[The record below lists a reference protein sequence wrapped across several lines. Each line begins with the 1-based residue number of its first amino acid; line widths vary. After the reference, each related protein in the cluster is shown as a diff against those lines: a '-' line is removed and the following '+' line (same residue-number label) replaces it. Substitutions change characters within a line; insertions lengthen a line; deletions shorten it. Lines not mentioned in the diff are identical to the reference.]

1 MNKKNISISIVVV
14 LLIISLIGTAIA
26 IKKEKT
32 NNKASKIE
40 ENSQVYPLSS
50 YIDEQDKLNANRNVY
65 SLSLAYEYTPKK
77 MEELCTDIAIIKVI
91 SEDYMDPSA
100 SILGMTFGKMLINTP
115 IKGNIESGDVVIYEK
130 PGGYIDLQ
138 TYNESRPKASQEK
151 REYLRNQA
159 GLDSKMSDEYIF
171 ITVSEDIE
179 IEVGKTYLAYLT
191 YNEFFNAYEII
202 GLGNGLREINVEKQK
217 DFVKLE
223 QYNIDDLK
231 IKNNN
236 TQEWE
241 ELNMY
246 ISKNIKDAKI

>member
-1 MNKKNISISIVVV
+1 MEKSIKCNVIVC
-14 LLIISLIGTAIA
+14 GPA
-26 IKKEKT
+26 
-32 NNKASKIE
+32 
-40 ENSQVYPLSS
+40 
-50 YIDEQDKLNANRNVY
+50 
-65 SLSLAYEYTPKK
+65 
-77 MEELCTDIAIIKVI
+77 
-91 SEDYMDPSA
+91 
-100 SILGMTFGKMLINTP
+100 
-115 IKGNIESGDVVIYEK
+115 
-130 PGGYIDLQ
+130 
-138 TYNESRPKASQEK
+138 
-151 REYLRNQA
+151 
-159 GLDSKMSDEYIF
+159 
-171 ITVSEDIE
+171 
-179 IEVGKTYLAYLT
+179 VGKTYLAYLT